1 MFRQLTS
8 PLVVIIFTR
17 RYHFERTQ
25 RIRLSHFSRSG
36 RSRFQLKEFKFADN
50 TQKKIETMSSEVNAS
65 QPDALRSTSQSINS
79 EATPNSRRR
88 SNMSSLVSPSPGAS
102 SASSRRN
109 PSLLIGQPSPPN
121 YRHPTAPRSSSLV
134 LRRRRSSGGNNE
146 LQHNMSLASGGSAES
161 ERLLSSSPLSTR
173 ASLMDSVARAQS
185 RSARKLND
193 SLVYLD
199 GPQIYTCAQC
209 RTHLTSHD
217 DIISKSFHGR
227 HGRAYLFDHCVNV
240 KIGPP
245 EDRLLMTGLHSV
257 NDIFCK
263 RCKNMVGWTYSR
275 AYETSQKYKEGK
287 FIVEK
292 INLHLEESDYY
303 DVAPPAGERK
313 DRFRA
318 RSISWGSDNHRRGG
332 GDAWEAT
339 IYEYRPSSSGHSTP
353 PLSPRSSRRLWITW
367 IRPSLYKNY
376 RWRLRK
382 PIEHDSSIFTMKR
395 TSCMKKLERHSVQRH
410 FLFVASPQRLLDQ
423 ITNLKPTGRD
433 AQGLRHE
440 TM

>member
-1 MFRQLTS
+1 
-8 PLVVIIFTR
+8 
-17 RYHFERTQ
+17 
-25 RIRLSHFSRSG
+25 
-36 RSRFQLKEFKFADN
+36 
-50 TQKKIETMSSEVNAS
+50 MSSELNAS
-65 QPDALRSTSQSINS
+65 QPDALGSTSRAINS
-79 EATPNSRRR
+79 GATPNSRRR
-88 SNMSSLVSPSPGAS
+88 STMSSLVSPSPGAS

-134 LRRRRSSGGNNE
+134 LRRRRSSGGNDE
-146 LQHNMSLASGGSAES
+146 LQHNMSLASGASAES
-161 ERLLSSSPLSTR
+161 ERLLSSSPLSPR
-173 ASLMDSVARAQS
+173 GSLMDSVARAQS

-227 HGRAYLFDHCVNV
+227 HGKIKCGVHWQKESKRVRFPRLFSSVFLHFGLFATAFKTGRAYLFDHCVNV

-318 RSISWGSDNHRRGG
+318 RSISWGSESHRRSG
-332 GDAWEAT
+332 GDAGEAT
-339 IYEYRPSSSGHSTP
+339 IYEYRPSSSGLSTP
-353 PLSPRSSRRLWITW
+353 PLSPRSSRQL
-367 IRPSLYKNY
+367 
-376 RWRLRK
+376 
-382 PIEHDSSIFTMKR
+382 
-395 TSCMKKLERHSVQRH
+395 
-410 FLFVASPQRLLDQ
+410 
-423 ITNLKPTGRD
+423 
-433 AQGLRHE
+433 
-440 TM
+440 

>member
-1 MFRQLTS
+1 
-8 PLVVIIFTR
+8 
-17 RYHFERTQ
+17 
-25 RIRLSHFSRSG
+25 
-36 RSRFQLKEFKFADN
+36 
-50 TQKKIETMSSEVNAS
+50 MSSGGNAA
-65 QPDALRSTSQSINS
+65 QNDALRSASGNINS
-79 EATPNSRRR
+79 GSTPNSRQR
-88 SNMSSLVSPSPGAS
+88 STTSSFVSPSPGAS

-109 PSLLIGQPSPPN
+109 PSLLIGQPSPQN

-134 LRRRRSSGGNNE
+134 LRRRRASAGNNE
-146 LQHNMSLASGGSAES
+146 LQHNMSLASGGSAET
-161 ERLLSSSPLSTR
+161 EKLLPSSPLSPR
-173 ASLMDSVARAQS
+173 GSLLDSVTRAQS

-227 HGRAYLFDHCVNV
+227 HGRAYLFEHCMNV
-240 KIGPP
+240 RIGPP

-257 NDIFCK
+257 NDIFCL

-292 INLHLEESDYY
+292 INLHLEESDCY

-318 RSISWGSDNHRRGG
+318 RSISWGSDSHRRGG
-332 GDAWEAT
+332 WDAGEAT
-339 IYEYRPSSSGHSTP
+339 IYEYRPSSPVLRTP
-353 PLSPRSSRRLWITW
+353 PSSPKRSSRHL
-367 IRPSLYKNY
+367 
-376 RWRLRK
+376 
-382 PIEHDSSIFTMKR
+382 
-395 TSCMKKLERHSVQRH
+395 
-410 FLFVASPQRLLDQ
+410 
-423 ITNLKPTGRD
+423 
-433 AQGLRHE
+433 
-440 TM
+440 

>member
-1 MFRQLTS
+1 MPFLISYYDKPQPQPHVAVT
-8 PLVVIIFTR
+8 FTR
-17 RYHFERTQ
+17 RYLPKNAKK
-25 RIRLSHFSRSG
+25 IRLSHTFTTYLIVKVGIEG
-36 RSRFQLKEFKFADN
+36 RSRLHLRILVWSTTCIKEKRSA
-50 TQKKIETMSSEVNAS
+50 MSSGANSS
-65 QPDALRSTSQSINS
+65 QADTLRSASRAVNS
-79 EATPNSRRR
+79 GATPNSRR
-88 SNMSSLVSPSPGAS
+88 SIMGSFVSPSPGAS

-146 LQHNMSLASGGSAES
+146 HQHNMSLAAGGSADS
-161 ERLLSSSPLSTR
+161 ENLFSSSPLSPR
-173 ASLMDSVARAQS
+173 GSLLESVARAQS

-240 KIGPP
+240 RIGPP

-318 RSISWGSDNHRRGG
+318 RSISWGCDSHRRGG
-332 GDAWEAT
+332 GDAGEAT
-339 IYEYRPSSSGHSTP
+339 IYEYRPSSPVLTTP
-353 PLSPRSSRRLWITW
+353 PSSPKRSSR
-367 IRPSLYKNY
+367 
-376 RWRLRK
+376 
-382 PIEHDSSIFTMKR
+382 
-395 TSCMKKLERHSVQRH
+395 
-410 FLFVASPQRLLDQ
+410 
-423 ITNLKPTGRD
+423 
-433 AQGLRHE
+433 
-440 TM
+440 